1 MEKQPDWRMGISVF
15 VRPVWYCML
24 FLCLCWM
31 RHKATQPVCVEA
43 DKWSICY
50 VLCLQLEYH
59 RARWRYTKQRRHILR
74 FTFKHYWVICL
85 QLCLHGDELQKCL
98 FPEAVVHNIVVL
110 LSEGVQPKRKP
121 RCGVVRSAFLGLDFN
136 NRRSCFLSG
145 VLRQQS
151 RPDYDLS

>member
-1 MEKQPDWRMGISVF
+1 MEKQPDWRLGLSFF
-15 VRPVWYCML
+15 VWIVWNRL
-24 FLCLCWM
+24 LRLCLCWM
-31 RHKATQPVCVEA
+31 RHKATRPVCVEA

-59 RARWRYTKQRRHILR
+59 RARRRHTKQRRHILR

-85 QLCLHGDELQKCL
+85 QLCLHGDELQKRL
-98 FPEAVVHNIVVL
+98 FPQAVVHNIVVL

-121 RCGVVRSAFLGLDFN
+121 WRGTVWSAFLGLDFN

-145 VLRQQS
+145 VLRQQR